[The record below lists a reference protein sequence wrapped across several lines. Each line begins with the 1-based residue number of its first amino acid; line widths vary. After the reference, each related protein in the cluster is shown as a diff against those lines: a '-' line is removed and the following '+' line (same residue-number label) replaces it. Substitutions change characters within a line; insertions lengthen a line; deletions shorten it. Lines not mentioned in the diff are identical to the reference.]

1 MKKSRMIKIVLAT
14 TIFGGL
20 YTSHIVSAQE
30 NNTDKL
36 HAAEI
41 AVNEAFINQFPY
53 GEQFTD
59 EDGVLATRIKAPDTA
74 VNTKPKGYEKEIT
87 RKLNYKDRTTGK
99 TLSRVYQTI
108 RFYGTYES
116 EKGVPETL
124 EKPEFTYAVGTP
136 EVHKKEEFSEGKI
149 TPEIHEKGELEGVKP
164 PILEVPKYNGSV
176 SKKGDPLVHERP
188 EYKEEHTKDIPP
200 VVANPKKEEPKEVE
214 KPKVPEEPR
223 EETTQEKPKE
233 PENTIPE
240 ITTPE
245 IKEEKKIPQL
255 PQTGESVEGGILGL
269 AFASVTAAIFMLKTM
284 LKEKVK

>member
-1 MKKSRMIKIVLAT
+1 MKKSRMIKIVLVA

-20 YTSHIVSAQE
+20 YNSHIVSAQE

-59 EDGVLATRIKAPDTA
+59 EDGVLATRIKAPDKE
-74 VNTKPKGYEKEIT
+74 VNTKPKGYEKEVT
-87 RKLNYKDRTTGK
+87 RKVNYKDKKTGK

-124 EKPEFTYAVGTP
+124 EKPEFIYEVGTP

-149 TPEIHEKGELEGVKP
+149 TPEIHEKGELEGANP
-164 PILEVPKYNGSV
+164 PVLEVPEYNGSV
-176 SKKGDPLVHERP
+176 SKKGNPLVFDRP
-188 EYKEEHTKDIPP
+188 EYKEEQTKDIPP
-200 VVANPKKEEPKEVE
+200 VVAVPKKEESKEVE
-214 KPKVPEEPR
+214 KSRVPEEPK
-223 EETTQEKPKE
+223 EETSKDKLKE
-233 PENTIPE
+233 PETTIPE
-240 ITTPE
+240 TTIT
-245 IKEEKKIPQL
+245 EEKKVPQL
-255 PQTGESVEGGILGL
+255 PQTGESFDGGILGL
-269 AFASVTAAIFMLKTM
+269 ALASLTTAIFILKTT

>member
-14 TIFGGL
+14 TIFEGL

-87 RKLNYKDRTTGK
+87 RKVNYKDRNTGK

-116 EKGVPETL
+116 EKGVPEIL
-124 EKPEFTYAVGTP
+124 EKPEFTYEVGTP

-149 TPEIHEKGELEGVKP
+149 TPEIHEKGELEGAKP
-164 PILEVPKYNGSV
+164 PILEVPEFNGSV
-176 SKKGDPLVHERP
+176 SKKGDPLVFDRP
-188 EYKEEHTKDIPP
+188 EYKEEHTIDIPP
-200 VVANPKKEEPKEVE
+200 VVAIPKKEEPK
-214 KPKVPEEPR
+214 VPEEPI

-255 PQTGESVEGGILGL
+255 PQTGESIEGGILGL
-269 AFASVTAAIFMLKTM
+269 AFASVTAAIFMLKAM

>member
-1 MKKSRMIKIVLAT
+1 MKKSRRIKIVLAA

-74 VNTKPKGYEKEIT
+74 VNTKPKGYEKEVT
-87 RKLNYKDRTTGK
+87 RKVNYKDKKTGK

-116 EKGVPETL
+116 EKGIPETV
-124 EKPEFTYAVGTP
+124 EKPEFTYEVGTP

-149 TPEIHEKGELEGVKP
+149 SPKIHEKGELEGAKP
-164 PILEVPKYNGSV
+164 PILEVPEFNGQL

-200 VVANPKKEEPKEVE
+200 VVAIPKKEKPKESE
-214 KPKVPEEPR
+214 KPKVPEEPKD
-223 EETTQEKPKE
+223 ETTQEEPKE

-240 ITTPE
+240 TTT
-245 IKEEKKIPQL
+245 EEKKVPQL
-255 PQTGESVEGGILGL
+255 PQTGESVDGGMLGL
-269 AFASVTAAIFMLKTM
+269 ALASLTTAIFMFKTT

>member
-1 MKKSRMIKIVLAT
+1 MIKIVLAA

-30 NNTDKL
+30 NTTDKL

-74 VNTKPKGYEKEIT
+74 VNTKPKGYEKEVT
-87 RKLNYKDRTTGK
+87 RKLNYKDKKTGK

-116 EKGVPETL
+116 EKGVPEKL
-124 EKPEFTYAVGTP
+124 EKPEFTYEVGTP
-136 EVHKKEEFSEGKI
+136 EVHKKEEFSEGKT
-149 TPEIHEKGELEGVKP
+149 TPEIHEKGELEGANP
-164 PILEVPKYNGSV
+164 PVIEIPEYNGSV
-176 SKKGDPLVHERP
+176 SKKGDPLVFDRP
-188 EYKEEHTKDIPP
+188 EYKEEQTEDIPP
-200 VVANPKKEEPKEVE
+200 LVAIPKKEEPKESE
-214 KPKVPEEPR
+214 NPKVPEDSK
-223 EETTQEKPKE
+223 EETIQEQTKE

-240 ITTPE
+240 TRT
-245 IKEEKKIPQL
+245 EEKKVPQL
-255 PQTGESVEGGILGL
+255 PQTGESVDGGMLGL
-269 AFASVTAAIFMLKTM
+269 ALASLATAIFMFKIT

>member
-87 RKLNYKDRTTGK
+87 RKVNYKDRNTGK

-116 EKGVPETL
+116 EKGVPEIL
-124 EKPEFTYAVGTP
+124 EKPEFTYEVGTP

-149 TPEIHEKGELEGVKP
+149 TPEIHEKGELEGAKP
-164 PILEVPKYNGSV
+164 PILEVPEFNGSV
-176 SKKGDPLVHERP
+176 SKKGDPLVFDRP
-188 EYKEEHTKDIPP
+188 EYKEEHTIDIPP
-200 VVANPKKEEPKEVE
+200 VVAIPKKEEPK
-214 KPKVPEEPR
+214 VPEEPI

-255 PQTGESVEGGILGL
+255 PQTGESIEEGILGL
-269 AFASVTAAIFMLKTM
+269 AFASVTAAIFMLKAM

>member
-1 MKKSRMIKIVLAT
+1 MIKIVLAT

-87 RKLNYKDRTTGK
+87 RKVNYKDRNTGK

-116 EKGVPETL
+116 EKGVPEIL
-124 EKPEFTYAVGTP
+124 EKPEFTYEVGTP

-149 TPEIHEKGELEGVKP
+149 TPEIHEKGELEGAKP
-164 PILEVPKYNGSV
+164 PILEVPEFNGSV
-176 SKKGDPLVHERP
+176 SKKGDPLVFDRP
-188 EYKEEHTKDIPP
+188 EYKEEHTIDIPP
-200 VVANPKKEEPKEVE
+200 VVAIPKKEEPK
-214 KPKVPEEPR
+214 VPEEPI

-255 PQTGESVEGGILGL
+255 PQTGESIEGGILGL
-269 AFASVTAAIFMLKTM
+269 AFASVTAAIFMLKAM

>member
-1 MKKSRMIKIVLAT
+1 M
-14 TIFGGL
+14 IFGGL

-30 NNTDKL
+30 NTTDKL

-74 VNTKPKGYEKEIT
+74 VNTKPKGYEKEVT
-87 RKLNYKDRTTGK
+87 RKVNYKDRNTGK

-116 EKGVPETL
+116 EKGISEIL
-124 EKPEFTYAVGTP
+124 EKPEFTYEVGTP
-136 EVHKKEEFSEGKI
+136 EVRKKEEFSEGKI
-149 TPEIHEKGELEGVKP
+149 ISEIHEKGELEGVKP
-164 PILEVPKYNGSV
+164 PILEVPEFNGSV
-176 SKKGDPLVHERP
+176 SKKGDPLVFDRP

-200 VVANPKKEEPKEVE
+200 VVAIPKKEEPKESE
-214 KPKVPEEPR
+214 KPKVPEEPK
-223 EETTQEKPKE
+223 EETTQEESKE

-240 ITTPE
+240 TTT
-245 IKEEKKIPQL
+245 EEKKVPQL
-255 PQTGESVEGGILGL
+255 PQTGESVDGGMLGL
-269 AFASVTAAIFMLKTM
+269 ALASLATVIFMFKTT

>member
-87 RKLNYKDRTTGK
+87 RKVNYKDRNTGK

-116 EKGVPETL
+116 EKGVPEIL
-124 EKPEFTYAVGTP
+124 EKPEFTYEVGTP

-149 TPEIHEKGELEGVKP
+149 TPEIHEKGELEGAKP
-164 PILEVPKYNGSV
+164 PILEVPEFNGSV
-176 SKKGDPLVHERP
+176 SKKGDPLVFDRP
-188 EYKEEHTKDIPP
+188 EYKEEHTIDIPP
-200 VVANPKKEEPKEVE
+200 VVAIPKKEEPK
-214 KPKVPEEPR
+214 VPEEPI

-255 PQTGESVEGGILGL
+255 PQTGESIEGGILGL
-269 AFASVTAAIFMLKTM
+269 AFASVTAAIFMLKAM

>member
-87 RKLNYKDRTTGK
+87 RKVNYKDRNTGK

-116 EKGVPETL
+116 EKGVPEIL
-124 EKPEFTYAVGTP
+124 EKPEFTYEVGTP

-149 TPEIHEKGELEGVKP
+149 TPDIHEKGELEGAKP
-164 PILEVPKYNGSV
+164 PILEVPEFNGSV
-176 SKKGDPLVHERP
+176 SKKGDPLVFDRP
-188 EYKEEHTKDIPP
+188 EYKEEHTIDIPP
-200 VVANPKKEEPKEVE
+200 VVAIPKKEEPK
-214 KPKVPEEPR
+214 VPEEPI

-255 PQTGESVEGGILGL
+255 PQTGESIEGGILGL
-269 AFASVTAAIFMLKTM
+269 AFASVTAAIFMLKAM

>member
-14 TIFGGL
+14 MIFGGL

-30 NNTDKL
+30 NTTDKL

-74 VNTKPKGYEKEIT
+74 VNTKPKGYKKEVT
-87 RKLNYKDRTTGK
+87 RKLNYKDKKTGK

-116 EKGVPETL
+116 EKGVPEKL
-124 EKPEFTYAVGTP
+124 EMPEFTYEVGTP
-136 EVHKKEEFSEGKI
+136 EVHKKEEFSEGKT
-149 TPEIHEKGELEGVKP
+149 TPEIHEKGELEGANP
-164 PILEVPKYNGSV
+164 PVIEVPEYNGSV
-176 SKKGDPLVHERP
+176 SKKGDPLVFNRP
-188 EYKEEHTKDIPP
+188 EYKEEQTKDIPP
-200 VVANPKKEEPKEVE
+200 VVAVPKKEEPKEVE
-214 KPKVPEEPR
+214 KPRVPEEPK
-223 EETTQEKPKE
+223 EETSKDKPKE
-233 PENTIPE
+233 PTTTIPE
-240 ITTPE
+240 TTT
-245 IKEEKKIPQL
+245 EEKKVPQL
-255 PQTGESVEGGILGL
+255 PQTGESVDDGMLGL
-269 AFASVTAAIFMLKTM
+269 ALASLATAIFMFKIT